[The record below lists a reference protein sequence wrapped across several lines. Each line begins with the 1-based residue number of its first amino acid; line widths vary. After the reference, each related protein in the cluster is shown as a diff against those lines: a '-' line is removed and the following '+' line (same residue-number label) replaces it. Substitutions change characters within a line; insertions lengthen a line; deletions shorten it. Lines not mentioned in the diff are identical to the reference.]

1 METVTH
7 INTIYNTYQQNNQ
20 REGIIMAQYINIQLS
35 AVQSPEAKE
44 ERMRKVYGDNTLV
57 WFTRGWTHACYGHTA
72 EVMEHL
78 CGIMPEFDPSTG
90 RVVYYWNY
98 NNDVIFQA
106 RLVKAGYKIIYL
118 QDTLKAT
125 L

>member
-1 METVTH
+1 
-7 INTIYNTYQQNNQ
+7 
-20 REGIIMAQYINIQLS
+20 MAQYINIQLS